1 MTINQDLIS
10 IFGVDK
16 IVKTSDIINYSKDM
30 GDYEA
35 KPFAVIRADHEND
48 IIKTVNYAKKY
59 LIPIVVWGAG
69 SSLTGA
75 VVLDNSLVLDLS
87 KMTKIIKIDP
97 INWYVHVQPGITLE
111 DLNSFFL
118 LILQVVLFVQLE
130 AQLRKDLVA

>member
-48 IIKTVNYAKKY
+48 IIKTVN
-59 LIPIVVWGAG
+59 
-69 SSLTGA
+69 
-75 VVLDNSLVLDLS
+75 
-87 KMTKIIKIDP
+87 
-97 INWYVHVQPGITLE
+97 
-111 DLNSFFL
+111 
-118 LILQVVLFVQLE
+118 
-130 AQLRKDLVA
+130 

>member
-35 KPFAVIRADHEND
+35 NPFAVIRADNEND
-48 IIKTVNYAKKY
+48 IIKTVNYAKQHS
-59 LIPIVVWGAG
+59 IPIVVWGAG

-87 KMTKIIKIDP
+87 KMTKISPQK
-97 INWYVHVQPGITLE
+97 LK
-111 DLNSFFL
+111 
-118 LILQVVLFVQLE
+118 VL
-130 AQLRKDLVA
+130 